1 MEKILVIIK
10 REYLQRVR
18 TRAFLIGTILT
29 PALLLVFSL
38 LPVLVASR
46 ESGPRKIAVLDQTG
60 DSGLFDSIKDK
71 LKTEKM
77 GGSIT
82 LTRIVAPAGED
93 FNRLKT
99 RQDINEVMSRL
110 DSEHPADG
118 YSGYLILRSGI
129 LDKTPPQ
136 YLSEN
141 PSDFTTTGALT
152 ESINSALVKQRLVQ
166 ARVVG
171 VNFDDLMAHVDL
183 ETKKIGTEGV
193 TEEKGQT
200 FGLAFVMLFFIY
212 MTILMY
218 GISTMRGVIEEKQ
231 SRIVE
236 VVISSIKPFNML
248 MGKLIGIGLVGLTQ
262 YLIWVVTAVAFT
274 ILGVSVAARMNFSM
288 PGIPPML
295 LVYFVLFFVLG
306 YFLFATLY
314 ALVGSMVSSED
325 EAQQL
330 QFPVTMLIVA
340 PMTIFWVIVRE
351 PNSPLAT
358 VISMVPFFAPTLM
371 LMRIAMV
378 SPPLWQVLL
387 SIFLMIAAIVLVVWV
402 ASKIYR
408 ITILMYGKKPTLAEL
423 GRWLRYA

>member
-1 MEKILVIIK
+1 MEKILVIIR

-38 LPVLVASR
+38 LPVLVATR
-46 ESGPRKIAVLDQTG
+46 GSGPRKIVVLDESGEQ
-60 DSGLFDSIKDK
+60 GLFESIKDNVK
-71 LKTEKM
+71 SAKT
-77 GGSIT
+77 GSSIE
-82 LTRIVAPAGED
+82 LTRVAVPETENVDEIRKMLEAEPSAAS
-93 FNRLKT
+93 T
-99 RQDINEVMSRL
+99 
-110 DSEHPADG
+110 
-118 YSGYLILRSGI
+118 SGYLVLRRGI
-129 LDKTPPQ
+129 LDSPKCNYYSQ
-136 YLSEN
+136 N
-141 PSDFTTTGALT
+141 PSDFVTNETLQHGLKDAVIQ
-152 ESINSALVKQRLVQ
+152 ERM
-166 ARVVG
+166 ARAG
-171 VNFDDLMAHVDL
+171 IDKERSSNMMNPIDL
-183 ETKKIGTEGV
+183 ETIKIGPEGE
-193 TEEKGQT
+193 TRESGQT
-200 FGLAFVMLFFIY
+200 FGIAFVMLFFIY

-236 VVISSIKPFNML
+236 VVVSSIKPFHML

-262 YLIWVVTAVAFT
+262 YLIWVLSAVGLT
-274 ILGVSVAARMNFSM
+274 VVGVSVATRMNFSM
-288 PGIPPML
+288 PTIPPSL
-295 LVYFVLFFVLG
+295 LAYFVLFFVLG

-330 QFPVTMLIVA
+330 QYPVTMLIVA
-340 PMTIFWVIVRE
+340 PMTIFWIIVRE

-358 VISMVPFFAPTLM
+358 VLSMVPFFAPTLM
-371 LMRIAMV
+371 LMRIAIIN
-378 SPPLWQVLL
+378 PPLWQVLL
-387 SIFLMIAAIVLVVWV
+387 SILLMIASIVGVVWI